1 MLYILAFLVAILSV
15 HWIHPRLVRI
25 ALDKNIVD
33 NPNARKL
40 QRRPTPVLGGIAVF
54 FGSVIGLGC
63 ASITCDC
70 SELFIVVVAM
80 MIMLYTGTMDD
91 ILDLSPAL
99 RFLIEIGTVLLLIFV
114 GGYTLNDFHGLW
126 GLNQIPQGVAIP
138 LTVFA
143 AVGII
148 NAINLIDGVDGL
160 SSGYCI
166 LTSLLFGMM
175 FWYVGDLLEVLEVLR
190 RRVVAAAA
198 VGLQVELELLDEAA
212 VDLVQIEV
220 VAVVGVAH
228 ELLRELHAGLV
239 ALGGGSGQID
249 AHQLV
254 AFVVVLAEELEER
267 VAVRGLAAEVEVQY
281 LLGCEGLLVHLQVA
295 VDADDAGPH
304 GVDVEVDGLAERGAG
319 RGLAA
324 DGVPL
329 IGEDTLADGGVGALA
344 VDRDADAHGDL
355 PVLVGSRPTHVERD
369 PKSTFLSIHILHV
382 LTGCKFTPPCAIL
395 EYAKRS

>member
-1 MLYILAFLVAILSV
+1 MLYILSFLVAILSA

-25 ALDKNIVD
+25 ALDKNVVD

-166 LTSLLFGMM
+166 LTSLLFGVM
-175 FWYVGDLLEVLEVLR
+175 FWYVGDRTMCMLA
-190 RRVVAAAA
+190 VVAAGSLIPFFFHNVFGKSSKMFIGDGGTLVMGIVMSVFVIRILRHGSMSEVYDA
-198 VGLQVELELLDEAA
+198 VN
-212 VDLVQIEV
+212 I
-220 VAVVGVAH
+220 
-228 ELLRELHAGLV
+228 GLV
-239 ALGGGSGQID
+239 PFTLAVLSVPVFDTLRVMTTRILKRKSPFHPDKTHLHHMFIRLGCSHAATTLAI
-249 AHQLV
+249 LILNF
-254 AFVVVLAEELEER
+254 FVVLCWWISYMI
-267 VAVRGLAAEVEVQY
+267 GCSIDVQLY
-281 LLGCEGLLVHLQVA
+281 
-295 VDADDAGPH
+295 
-304 GVDVEVDGLAERGAG
+304 
-319 RGLAA
+319 
-324 DGVPL
+324 
-329 IGEDTLADGGVGALA
+329 I
-344 VDRDADAHGDL
+344 
-355 PVLVGSRPTHVERD
+355 VLV
-369 PKSTFLSIHILHV
+369 LSILITSGLYNFMEWHIRHKTQFVRLLHRIGYRTH
-382 LTGCKFTPPCAIL
+382 LNRTGIFFWLQK
-395 EYAKRS
+395 KMDRM

>member
-1 MLYILAFLVAILSV
+1 MLYILSFLVAILSV
-15 HWIHPRLVRI
+15 HWIHPRMVRI

-166 LTSLLFGMM
+166 LTSLLFGVM
-175 FWYVGDLLEVLEVLR
+175 FWYVGDRTMCMLA
-190 RRVVAAAA
+190 VVAAGSLIPFFFHNVFGKSSKMFIGDGGTLVMGIVMSVFVIRILRHGSMSEVYDA
-198 VGLQVELELLDEAA
+198 VN
-212 VDLVQIEV
+212 I
-220 VAVVGVAH
+220 
-228 ELLRELHAGLV
+228 GLV
-239 ALGGGSGQID
+239 PFTLAVLSVPVFDTLRVMTTRILKRKSPFHPDKTHLHHMFIRLGCSHAATTLAI
-249 AHQLV
+249 LILNF
-254 AFVVVLAEELEER
+254 FVVLCWWISYMI
-267 VAVRGLAAEVEVQY
+267 GCSIDVQLY
-281 LLGCEGLLVHLQVA
+281 
-295 VDADDAGPH
+295 
-304 GVDVEVDGLAERGAG
+304 
-319 RGLAA
+319 
-324 DGVPL
+324 
-329 IGEDTLADGGVGALA
+329 I
-344 VDRDADAHGDL
+344 
-355 PVLVGSRPTHVERD
+355 VLV
-369 PKSTFLSIHILHV
+369 LSILITSGLYNFMEWHIRHKTQFVRLLHRIGYRTH
-382 LTGCKFTPPCAIL
+382 LNRTGIFFWSQK
-395 EYAKRS
+395 KMDRM

>member
-1 MLYILAFLVAILSV
+1 MLYILSFLVAILSA

-166 LTSLLFGMM
+166 LTSLLFGVM
-175 FWYVGDLLEVLEVLR
+175 FWYVGDRTMCMLA
-190 RRVVAAAA
+190 VVAAGSLIPFFFHNIFGKSSKMFIGDGGTLVMGIVMSVFVIRILRHGSMSEVYDA
-198 VGLQVELELLDEAA
+198 VN
-212 VDLVQIEV
+212 I
-220 VAVVGVAH
+220 
-228 ELLRELHAGLV
+228 GLV
-239 ALGGGSGQID
+239 PFTLAVLSVPVFDTLRVMTTRILKRKSPFHPDKTHLHHMFIRLGCSHAATTLAI
-249 AHQLV
+249 LILNF
-254 AFVVVLAEELEER
+254 FVVLCWWISYMI
-267 VAVRGLAAEVEVQY
+267 GCSIDVQLY
-281 LLGCEGLLVHLQVA
+281 
-295 VDADDAGPH
+295 
-304 GVDVEVDGLAERGAG
+304 
-319 RGLAA
+319 
-324 DGVPL
+324 
-329 IGEDTLADGGVGALA
+329 I
-344 VDRDADAHGDL
+344 
-355 PVLVGSRPTHVERD
+355 VLV
-369 PKSTFLSIHILHV
+369 LSILITSGLYNFMEWHIRHKTQFVRLLHRIGYRTH
-382 LTGCKFTPPCAIL
+382 LNRTGIFFWLQK
-395 EYAKRS
+395 KMDRM

>member
-1 MLYILAFLVAILSV
+1 MLYILSFLVAILSA

-166 LTSLLFGMM
+166 LTSLLFGVM
-175 FWYVGDLLEVLEVLR
+175 FWYVGDRTMCMLA
-190 RRVVAAAA
+190 VVAAGSLIPFFFHNVFGKSSKMFIGDGGTLVMGIVMSVFVIRILRHGSMSEVYDA
-198 VGLQVELELLDEAA
+198 VN
-212 VDLVQIEV
+212 I
-220 VAVVGVAH
+220 
-228 ELLRELHAGLV
+228 GLV
-239 ALGGGSGQID
+239 PFTLAVLSVPVFDTLRVMTTRILKRKSLFHPDKTHLHHMFIRLGCSHAATTLAI
-249 AHQLV
+249 LILNF
-254 AFVVVLAEELEER
+254 FVVLCWWISYMI
-267 VAVRGLAAEVEVQY
+267 GCSIDVQLY
-281 LLGCEGLLVHLQVA
+281 
-295 VDADDAGPH
+295 
-304 GVDVEVDGLAERGAG
+304 
-319 RGLAA
+319 
-324 DGVPL
+324 
-329 IGEDTLADGGVGALA
+329 I
-344 VDRDADAHGDL
+344 
-355 PVLVGSRPTHVERD
+355 VLV
-369 PKSTFLSIHILHV
+369 LSILITSGLYNFMEWHIRHKTQFVRLLHRIGYRTH
-382 LTGCKFTPPCAIL
+382 LNRTGIFFWLQK
-395 EYAKRS
+395 KMDRM

>member
-1 MLYILAFLVAILSV
+1 MLYILSFLVAILSV

-70 SELFIVVVAM
+70 SELFIVAVAM

-166 LTSLLFGMM
+166 LTSLLFGVM
-175 FWYVGDLLEVLEVLR
+175 FWYVGDRTMCMLA
-190 RRVVAAAA
+190 VVAAGSLIPFFFHNVFGKSSKMFIGDGGTLVMGIVMSVFVIRILRHGSMSEVYDA
-198 VGLQVELELLDEAA
+198 VN
-212 VDLVQIEV
+212 I
-220 VAVVGVAH
+220 
-228 ELLRELHAGLV
+228 GLV
-239 ALGGGSGQID
+239 PFTLAVLSVPVFDTLRVMTTRILKRKSPFHPDKTHLHHMFIRLGCSHAATTLAI
-249 AHQLV
+249 LILNF
-254 AFVVVLAEELEER
+254 FVVLCWWISYMI
-267 VAVRGLAAEVEVQY
+267 GCSIDVQLY
-281 LLGCEGLLVHLQVA
+281 
-295 VDADDAGPH
+295 
-304 GVDVEVDGLAERGAG
+304 
-319 RGLAA
+319 
-324 DGVPL
+324 
-329 IGEDTLADGGVGALA
+329 I
-344 VDRDADAHGDL
+344 
-355 PVLVGSRPTHVERD
+355 VLV
-369 PKSTFLSIHILHV
+369 LSILITSGLYNFMEWHIRHKTQFVRLLHRIGYRTH
-382 LTGCKFTPPCAIL
+382 LNRTGIFFWLQK
-395 EYAKRS
+395 KMDRM

>member
-1 MLYILAFLVAILSV
+1 MLYILSFLVAILSA

-80 MIMLYTGTMDD
+80 IIMLYTGTMDD

-166 LTSLLFGMM
+166 LTSLLFGVM
-175 FWYVGDLLEVLEVLR
+175 FWYVGDRTMCMLA
-190 RRVVAAAA
+190 VVAAGSLIPFFFHNVFGKSSKMFIGDGGTLVMGIVMSVFVIRILRHGSMSEVYDA
-198 VGLQVELELLDEAA
+198 VN
-212 VDLVQIEV
+212 I
-220 VAVVGVAH
+220 
-228 ELLRELHAGLV
+228 GLV
-239 ALGGGSGQID
+239 PFTLAVLSVPVFDTLRVMTTRILKRKSPFHPDKTHLHHMFIRQGCSHAATTLAI
-249 AHQLV
+249 LILNF
-254 AFVVVLAEELEER
+254 FVVLCWWISYMI
-267 VAVRGLAAEVEVQY
+267 GCSIDVQLY
-281 LLGCEGLLVHLQVA
+281 
-295 VDADDAGPH
+295 
-304 GVDVEVDGLAERGAG
+304 
-319 RGLAA
+319 
-324 DGVPL
+324 
-329 IGEDTLADGGVGALA
+329 I
-344 VDRDADAHGDL
+344 
-355 PVLVGSRPTHVERD
+355 VLV
-369 PKSTFLSIHILHV
+369 LSILITSGLYNFMEWHIRHKTQFVRLLHRIGYRTH
-382 LTGCKFTPPCAIL
+382 LNRTGIFFWLQK
-395 EYAKRS
+395 KMDRM

>member
-1 MLYILAFLVAILSV
+1 MLYILSFLVAILSV

-91 ILDLSPAL
+91 ILDLSPVL

-166 LTSLLFGMM
+166 LTSLLFGVM
-175 FWYVGDLLEVLEVLR
+175 FWYVGDRTMGMLA
-190 RRVVAAAA
+190 VVAAGSLIPFFFYNVFGKNSKMFIGDGGTLVMGIVMSVFVIRILRHGSMSEVYDAA
-198 VGLQVELELLDEAA
+198 NIGLVPFTLAVLSVPVFDTLRVMTTRILKRKSPFHPDKTHLHHMFIRLGCSHAATTLAILILNFFVELCWWVSYMAGCSID
-212 VDLVQIEV
+212 VQLYI
-220 VAVVGVAH
+220 
-228 ELLRELHAGLV
+228 
-239 ALGGGSGQID
+239 
-249 AHQLV
+249 
-254 AFVVVLAEELEER
+254 
-267 VAVRGLAAEVEVQY
+267 
-281 LLGCEGLLVHLQVA
+281 
-295 VDADDAGPH
+295 
-304 GVDVEVDGLAERGAG
+304 
-319 RGLAA
+319 
-324 DGVPL
+324 
-329 IGEDTLADGGVGALA
+329 
-344 VDRDADAHGDL
+344 
-355 PVLVGSRPTHVERD
+355 VLV
-369 PKSTFLSIHILHV
+369 LSILITFGLYNFMEWHIRHKTQFVRLLHRIGYRTH
-382 LTGCKFTPPCAIL
+382 LNRTGIFFWFQRIADK
-395 EYAKRS
+395 

>member
-1 MLYILAFLVAILSV
+1 MLYILSFLVAILSA

-166 LTSLLFGMM
+166 LTSLLFGVI
-175 FWYVGDLLEVLEVLR
+175 FWYVGDRTMCMLA
-190 RRVVAAAA
+190 VVAAGSLIPFFFHNVFGKSSKMFIGDGGTLVMGIVMSVFVIRILRHGSMSEVYDA
-198 VGLQVELELLDEAA
+198 VN
-212 VDLVQIEV
+212 I
-220 VAVVGVAH
+220 
-228 ELLRELHAGLV
+228 GLV
-239 ALGGGSGQID
+239 PFTLAVLSVPVFDTLRVMTTRILKRKSPFHPDKTHLHHMFIRLGCSHAATTLAI
-249 AHQLV
+249 LILNF
-254 AFVVVLAEELEER
+254 FVVLCWWISYMI
-267 VAVRGLAAEVEVQY
+267 GCSIDVQLY
-281 LLGCEGLLVHLQVA
+281 
-295 VDADDAGPH
+295 
-304 GVDVEVDGLAERGAG
+304 
-319 RGLAA
+319 
-324 DGVPL
+324 
-329 IGEDTLADGGVGALA
+329 I
-344 VDRDADAHGDL
+344 
-355 PVLVGSRPTHVERD
+355 VLV
-369 PKSTFLSIHILHV
+369 LSILITSGLYNFMEWHIRHKTQFVRLLHRIGYRTH
-382 LTGCKFTPPCAIL
+382 LNRTGIFFWSQK
-395 EYAKRS
+395 KMDRM

>member
-1 MLYILAFLVAILSV
+1 MLYILSFLVAILSA

-166 LTSLLFGMM
+166 LTSLLFGVM
-175 FWYVGDLLEVLEVLR
+175 FWYVGDRTMCMLA
-190 RRVVAAAA
+190 VVAAGSLIPFFFHNVFGKSSKMFIGDGGTLVMGIVMSVFVIRILRHGSMSEVYDA
-198 VGLQVELELLDEAA
+198 VN
-212 VDLVQIEV
+212 I
-220 VAVVGVAH
+220 
-228 ELLRELHAGLV
+228 GLV
-239 ALGGGSGQID
+239 PFTLAVLSVPVFDTLRVMTTRILKRKSPFHPDKTHLHHMFIRLGCSHATTTLAI
-249 AHQLV
+249 LILNF
-254 AFVVVLAEELEER
+254 FVVLCWWISYMI
-267 VAVRGLAAEVEVQY
+267 GCSIDVQLY
-281 LLGCEGLLVHLQVA
+281 
-295 VDADDAGPH
+295 
-304 GVDVEVDGLAERGAG
+304 
-319 RGLAA
+319 
-324 DGVPL
+324 
-329 IGEDTLADGGVGALA
+329 I
-344 VDRDADAHGDL
+344 
-355 PVLVGSRPTHVERD
+355 VLV
-369 PKSTFLSIHILHV
+369 LSILITSGLYNFMEWHIRHKTQFVRLLHRIGYRTH
-382 LTGCKFTPPCAIL
+382 LNRTGIFFWLQK
-395 EYAKRS
+395 KMDRM

>member
-1 MLYILAFLVAILSV
+1 MLYILSFLVAILSA

-166 LTSLLFGMM
+166 LTSLLFGVM
-175 FWYVGDLLEVLEVLR
+175 FWYVGDRTMCMLA
-190 RRVVAAAA
+190 VVAAGSPIPFFFHNVFGKSSKMFIGDGGTLVMGIVMSVFVIRILRHGSMSEVYDA
-198 VGLQVELELLDEAA
+198 VN
-212 VDLVQIEV
+212 I
-220 VAVVGVAH
+220 
-228 ELLRELHAGLV
+228 GLV
-239 ALGGGSGQID
+239 PFTLAVLSVPVFDTLRVMTTRILKRKSPFHPDKTHLHHMFIRLGCSHAATTLAI
-249 AHQLV
+249 LILNF
-254 AFVVVLAEELEER
+254 FVVLCWWISYMI
-267 VAVRGLAAEVEVQY
+267 GCSIDVQLY
-281 LLGCEGLLVHLQVA
+281 
-295 VDADDAGPH
+295 
-304 GVDVEVDGLAERGAG
+304 
-319 RGLAA
+319 
-324 DGVPL
+324 
-329 IGEDTLADGGVGALA
+329 I
-344 VDRDADAHGDL
+344 
-355 PVLVGSRPTHVERD
+355 VLV
-369 PKSTFLSIHILHV
+369 LSILITSGLYNFMEWHIRHKTQFVRLLHRIGYRTH
-382 LTGCKFTPPCAIL
+382 LNRTGIFFWLQK
-395 EYAKRS
+395 KMDRM

>member
-1 MLYILAFLVAILSV
+1 MLYILSFLVAILSV

-40 QRRPTPVLGGIAVF
+40 QRRPTPVLGGIAVS

-166 LTSLLFGMM
+166 LTSLLFGVM
-175 FWYVGDLLEVLEVLR
+175 FWYVGDRTMCMLA
-190 RRVVAAAA
+190 VVAAGSLIPFFFHNVFGKSSKMFIGDGGTLVMGIVMSVFVIRILRHGSMSEVYDA
-198 VGLQVELELLDEAA
+198 VN
-212 VDLVQIEV
+212 I
-220 VAVVGVAH
+220 
-228 ELLRELHAGLV
+228 GLV
-239 ALGGGSGQID
+239 PFTLAVLSVPVFDTLRVMTTRILKRKSPFHPDKTHLHHMFIRLGCSHAATTLAI
-249 AHQLV
+249 LILNF
-254 AFVVVLAEELEER
+254 FVVLCWWISYMI
-267 VAVRGLAAEVEVQY
+267 GCSIDVQLY
-281 LLGCEGLLVHLQVA
+281 
-295 VDADDAGPH
+295 
-304 GVDVEVDGLAERGAG
+304 
-319 RGLAA
+319 
-324 DGVPL
+324 
-329 IGEDTLADGGVGALA
+329 I
-344 VDRDADAHGDL
+344 
-355 PVLVGSRPTHVERD
+355 VLV
-369 PKSTFLSIHILHV
+369 LSILITSGLYNFMEWHIRHKTQFVRLLHRIGYRTH
-382 LTGCKFTPPCAIL
+382 LNRTGIFFWLQK
-395 EYAKRS
+395 KMDRM

>member
-1 MLYILAFLVAILSV
+1 MLYILSFLVAILSA

-166 LTSLLFGMM
+166 LTSLLFGVM
-175 FWYVGDLLEVLEVLR
+175 FWYVGDRTMCMLA
-190 RRVVAAAA
+190 VVAAGSLIPFFFHNVFGKSSKMFIGDGGTLVMGIVMSVFVIRILRHGSMSEVYDA
-198 VGLQVELELLDEAA
+198 VN
-212 VDLVQIEV
+212 I
-220 VAVVGVAH
+220 
-228 ELLRELHAGLV
+228 GLV
-239 ALGGGSGQID
+239 PFTLAVLSVPVFDTLRVMTTRILKRKSPFHPDKTHLHHMFIRLGCS
-249 AHQLV
+249 HV
-254 AFVVVLAEELEER
+254 ATTLAILILNFFVVLCWWISYMI
-267 VAVRGLAAEVEVQY
+267 GCSIDVQLY
-281 LLGCEGLLVHLQVA
+281 
-295 VDADDAGPH
+295 
-304 GVDVEVDGLAERGAG
+304 
-319 RGLAA
+319 
-324 DGVPL
+324 
-329 IGEDTLADGGVGALA
+329 I
-344 VDRDADAHGDL
+344 
-355 PVLVGSRPTHVERD
+355 VLV
-369 PKSTFLSIHILHV
+369 LSILITSGLYNFMEWHIRHKTQFVRLLHRIGYRTH
-382 LTGCKFTPPCAIL
+382 LNRTGIFFWSQK
-395 EYAKRS
+395 KMDRM

>member
-1 MLYILAFLVAILSV
+1 MLYILSFLVAILSV

-91 ILDLSPAL
+91 ILDLSPVL

-138 LTVFA
+138 LTVFV

-160 SSGYCI
+160 SAGYCI
-166 LTSLLFGMM
+166 LTSLLFGVV
-175 FWYVGDLLEVLEVLR
+175 FWYVGDRTMGMLA
-190 RRVVAAAA
+190 VVAAGSLIPFFFHNVFGKNSKMFIGDGGTLVMGIVMSVFVIRILRHGSMSEVYDAA
-198 VGLQVELELLDEAA
+198 NIGLVPFTLAVLSVPVFDTLRVMTTRILKRKSPFHPDKTHLHHMFIRLGCSHAATTLAILILNFFVELCWWVSYMAGCSID
-212 VDLVQIEV
+212 VQLYI
-220 VAVVGVAH
+220 
-228 ELLRELHAGLV
+228 
-239 ALGGGSGQID
+239 
-249 AHQLV
+249 
-254 AFVVVLAEELEER
+254 
-267 VAVRGLAAEVEVQY
+267 
-281 LLGCEGLLVHLQVA
+281 
-295 VDADDAGPH
+295 
-304 GVDVEVDGLAERGAG
+304 
-319 RGLAA
+319 
-324 DGVPL
+324 
-329 IGEDTLADGGVGALA
+329 
-344 VDRDADAHGDL
+344 
-355 PVLVGSRPTHVERD
+355 VLV
-369 PKSTFLSIHILHV
+369 LSILITFGLYNFMEWHIRHKTQFVRLLHRIGYRTH
-382 LTGCKFTPPCAIL
+382 LNRTGIFFWFQRIADK
-395 EYAKRS
+395 

>member
-1 MLYILAFLVAILSV
+1 MLYILSFLVAILSV

-40 QRRPTPVLGGIAVF
+40 QRRPTPVLGGIVFF

-91 ILDLSPAL
+91 ILDLSPVL

-166 LTSLLFGMM
+166 LTSLLFGVM
-175 FWYVGDLLEVLEVLR
+175 FWYVGDRTMGMLA
-190 RRVVAAAA
+190 VVAAGSLIPIFFHNVFGKNSKMFIGDGGTLVMGIVMSVFVIRFLRHGSMSEVYDAA
-198 VGLQVELELLDEAA
+198 N
-212 VDLVQIEV
+212 I
-220 VAVVGVAH
+220 
-228 ELLRELHAGLV
+228 GLV
-239 ALGGGSGQID
+239 PFTLAVLSVPVFDTLRVMTTRILKRKSPFHPDKTHLHHMFIRLGCSHAATTLAI
-249 AHQLV
+249 LILNF
-254 AFVVVLAEELEER
+254 FVVLCWWVSYMA
-267 VAVRGLAAEVEVQY
+267 GCSIDVQLY
-281 LLGCEGLLVHLQVA
+281 
-295 VDADDAGPH
+295 
-304 GVDVEVDGLAERGAG
+304 
-319 RGLAA
+319 
-324 DGVPL
+324 
-329 IGEDTLADGGVGALA
+329 I
-344 VDRDADAHGDL
+344 
-355 PVLVGSRPTHVERD
+355 VLV
-369 PKSTFLSIHILHV
+369 LSILITFGLYNFMEWHIRHKTQFVRLLHRIGYRTH
-382 LTGCKFTPPCAIL
+382 LNRTGIFFWFQRIADK
-395 EYAKRS
+395 

>member
-1 MLYILAFLVAILSV
+1 MLYILSFLVAILSA

-99 RFLIEIGTVLLLIFV
+99 RFLIEIGMVLLLIFV

-166 LTSLLFGMM
+166 LTSLLFGVM
-175 FWYVGDLLEVLEVLR
+175 FWYVGDRTMCMLA
-190 RRVVAAAA
+190 VVAAGSLIPFFFHNVFGKSSKMFIGDGGTLVMGIVMSVFVIRILRHGSMSEVYDA
-198 VGLQVELELLDEAA
+198 VN
-212 VDLVQIEV
+212 I
-220 VAVVGVAH
+220 
-228 ELLRELHAGLV
+228 GLV
-239 ALGGGSGQID
+239 PFTLAVLSVPVFDTLRVMTTRILKRKSPFHPDKTHLHHMFIRLGCSHAATTLAI
-249 AHQLV
+249 LILNF
-254 AFVVVLAEELEER
+254 FVVLCWWISYMI
-267 VAVRGLAAEVEVQY
+267 GCSIDVQLY
-281 LLGCEGLLVHLQVA
+281 
-295 VDADDAGPH
+295 
-304 GVDVEVDGLAERGAG
+304 
-319 RGLAA
+319 
-324 DGVPL
+324 
-329 IGEDTLADGGVGALA
+329 I
-344 VDRDADAHGDL
+344 
-355 PVLVGSRPTHVERD
+355 VLV
-369 PKSTFLSIHILHV
+369 LSILITSGLYNFMEWHIRHKTQFVRLLHRIGYRTH
-382 LTGCKFTPPCAIL
+382 LNRTGIFFWLQK
-395 EYAKRS
+395 KMDRM

>member
-1 MLYILAFLVAILSV
+1 MLYILSFLVAILSV

-126 GLNQIPQGVAIP
+126 ELNQIPQGVAIP

-166 LTSLLFGMM
+166 LTSLLFGVM
-175 FWYVGDLLEVLEVLR
+175 FWYVGDRTMCMLA
-190 RRVVAAAA
+190 VVAAGSLIPFFFHNVFGKSSKMFIGDGGTLVMGIVMSVFVIRILRHGSMSEVYDAA
-198 VGLQVELELLDEAA
+198 NIGLIPFTLAVLSVPVFDTLRVMTTRILKRKSPFHPDKTHLHHMFIRLGCSHAATTLAILVLNFFVVLCWWISYMVGC
-212 VDLVQIEV
+212 
-220 VAVVGVAH
+220 
-228 ELLRELHAGLV
+228 
-239 ALGGGSGQID
+239 SID
-249 AHQLV
+249 AQLYI
-254 AFVVVLAEELEER
+254 VLA
-267 VAVRGLAAEVEVQY
+267 
-281 LLGCEGLLVHLQVA
+281 
-295 VDADDAGPH
+295 
-304 GVDVEVDGLAERGAG
+304 
-319 RGLAA
+319 
-324 DGVPL
+324 
-329 IGEDTLADGGVGALA
+329 
-344 VDRDADAHGDL
+344 
-355 PVLVGSRPTHVERD
+355 
-369 PKSTFLSIHILHV
+369 LSILITFGLYNFMEYQIRHKTQFVRLLHRIGYRTH
-382 LTGCKFTPPCAIL
+382 LNRTGIFFWLQK
-395 EYAKRS
+395 KMDRM

>member
-1 MLYILAFLVAILSV
+1 MLYILSFLVAILSV

-40 QRRPTPVLGGIAVF
+40 QRRPTPVLGGITVF

-166 LTSLLFGMM
+166 LTSLLFGVM
-175 FWYVGDLLEVLEVLR
+175 FWYVGDRTMCMLA
-190 RRVVAAAA
+190 VVAAGSLIPFFFHNVFGKSSKMFIGDGGTLVMGIVMSVFVIRILRHGSMSEVYDA
-198 VGLQVELELLDEAA
+198 VN
-212 VDLVQIEV
+212 I
-220 VAVVGVAH
+220 
-228 ELLRELHAGLV
+228 GLV
-239 ALGGGSGQID
+239 PFTLAVLSVPVFDTLRVMTTRILKRKSPFHPDKTHLHHMFIRLGCSHAATTLAI
-249 AHQLV
+249 LILNF
-254 AFVVVLAEELEER
+254 FVVLCWWISYMI
-267 VAVRGLAAEVEVQY
+267 GCSIDVQLY
-281 LLGCEGLLVHLQVA
+281 
-295 VDADDAGPH
+295 
-304 GVDVEVDGLAERGAG
+304 
-319 RGLAA
+319 
-324 DGVPL
+324 
-329 IGEDTLADGGVGALA
+329 I
-344 VDRDADAHGDL
+344 
-355 PVLVGSRPTHVERD
+355 VLV
-369 PKSTFLSIHILHV
+369 LSILITSGLYNFMEWHIRHKTQFVRLLHRIGYRTH
-382 LTGCKFTPPCAIL
+382 LNRTGIFFWLQK
-395 EYAKRS
+395 KMDRM

>member
-1 MLYILAFLVAILSV
+1 MLYILSFLVAILSV

-40 QRRPTPVLGGIAVF
+40 QRRPTPVLGGIGFF

-91 ILDLSPAL
+91 ILDLSPVL

-166 LTSLLFGMM
+166 LTSLLFGVM
-175 FWYVGDLLEVLEVLR
+175 FWYVGDRTMGMLA
-190 RRVVAAAA
+190 VVAAGSLIPFFFHNVFGKNSKMFIGDGGTLVMGIVMSVFVIRILRHGSMSEVYDAA
-198 VGLQVELELLDEAA
+198 N
-212 VDLVQIEV
+212 I
-220 VAVVGVAH
+220 
-228 ELLRELHAGLV
+228 GLV
-239 ALGGGSGQID
+239 PFTLAVLSVPVFDTLRVMTTRILKRKSPFHPDKTHLHHMFIRLGCSHAATTLAI
-249 AHQLV
+249 LILNF
-254 AFVVVLAEELEER
+254 FVVLCWWVSYMA
-267 VAVRGLAAEVEVQY
+267 GCSIDVQLY
-281 LLGCEGLLVHLQVA
+281 
-295 VDADDAGPH
+295 
-304 GVDVEVDGLAERGAG
+304 
-319 RGLAA
+319 
-324 DGVPL
+324 
-329 IGEDTLADGGVGALA
+329 I
-344 VDRDADAHGDL
+344 
-355 PVLVGSRPTHVERD
+355 VLV
-369 PKSTFLSIHILHV
+369 LSILITFGLYNFMEWHIRHKTQFVRLLHRIGYRTH
-382 LTGCKFTPPCAIL
+382 LNRTGIFFWFQRIADK
-395 EYAKRS
+395 

>member
-1 MLYILAFLVAILSV
+1 MLYILSFLVAILSV

-54 FGSVIGLGC
+54 FGLVIGLGC

-70 SELFIVVVAM
+70 SEFFIVVVAM

-91 ILDLSPAL
+91 ILDLSPVL

-267 VAVRGLAAEVEVQY
+267 VAVRGLAAEVEVQH
-281 LLGCEGLLVHLQVA
+281 LLGREGLLVHLQVA
-295 VDADDAGPH
+295 VDADDAGPY

-369 PKSTFLSIHILHV
+369 PKSTFLM
-382 LTGCKFTPPCAIL
+382 C
-395 EYAKRS
+395 

>member
-1 MLYILAFLVAILSV
+1 MLYILSFLVAILSV

-126 GLNQIPQGVAIP
+126 VLNQIPQGVAIP

-166 LTSLLFGMM
+166 LTSLLFGVM
-175 FWYVGDLLEVLEVLR
+175 FWYVGDRTMCMLA
-190 RRVVAAAA
+190 VVAAGSLIPFFFHNVFGKSSKMFIGDGGTLVMGIVMSVFVIRILRHGSMSEVYDA
-198 VGLQVELELLDEAA
+198 VN
-212 VDLVQIEV
+212 I
-220 VAVVGVAH
+220 
-228 ELLRELHAGLV
+228 GLV
-239 ALGGGSGQID
+239 PFTLAVLSVPVFDTLRVMTTRILKRKSPFHPDKTHLHHMFIRLGCSHAATTLAI
-249 AHQLV
+249 LILNF
-254 AFVVVLAEELEER
+254 FVVLCWWISYMI
-267 VAVRGLAAEVEVQY
+267 GCSIDVQLY
-281 LLGCEGLLVHLQVA
+281 
-295 VDADDAGPH
+295 
-304 GVDVEVDGLAERGAG
+304 
-319 RGLAA
+319 
-324 DGVPL
+324 
-329 IGEDTLADGGVGALA
+329 I
-344 VDRDADAHGDL
+344 
-355 PVLVGSRPTHVERD
+355 VLV
-369 PKSTFLSIHILHV
+369 LSILITSGLYNFMEWHIRHKTQFVRLLHRIGYRTH
-382 LTGCKFTPPCAIL
+382 LNRTGIFFWLQK
-395 EYAKRS
+395 KMDRM